1 MRASVAKHQL
11 VKDPL
16 YMQLGAILR
25 ELINSRQYSVGDQFL
40 TERMIS
46 ERFDVSRVT
55 ANKALSKLIDD
66 GTLELRKGL
75 GTFVCDE
82 PKHFPTSHLVSFS
95 HKMLASGRKPS
106 TRVLQFK
113 KVTSS
118 KVSAEVFK
126 NLKLDP
132 DEKLYYMKRLRLSDE
147 IPLILES
154 HYLRERFCPGLRKE
168 VLKGSLF
175 DIMTKKYKL
184 NIAGVDETILST
196 LIHGENS
203 KYFDLRDGAPGFF
216 MYVIGYNDTKVPVW
230 IANVIFRGDAFEL
243 HNRRGPILTEAS
255 KFDISINFKKKQG
268 QSGGRNVH

>member
-1 MRASVAKHQL
+1 MAKHQL
-11 VKDPL
+11 VKEPL
-16 YMQLGAILR
+16 YMQLSSILR
-25 ELINSRQYSVGDQFL
+25 ELINSHQYSVGDQFL

-55 ANKALSKLIDD
+55 ANKALSKLIDE

-82 PKHFPTSHLVSFS
+82 PKHFPTSHLVSFT
-95 HKMLASGRKPS
+95 HKMLASGNRPA

-113 KVTSS
+113 TAKADE
-118 KVSAEVFK
+118 VSDEVSDNL
-126 NLKLDP
+126 NLKP
-132 DEKLYYMKRLRLSDE
+132 GEKLYYMKRLRLSDD

-154 HYLRERFCPGLRKE
+154 HYLREQFCPGLRKGE
-168 VLKGSLF
+168 LNGSLF
-175 DIMTKKYKL
+175 DIMTRKYKL
-184 NIAGVDETILST
+184 TIAGVDETIIST
-196 LIHGENS
+196 MIKEEHA
-203 KYFDLRDGAPGFF
+203 KYFGLQNGAPGFF

-255 KFDISINFKKKQG
+255 KFDISINFKKKG
-268 QSGGRNVH
+268 D

>member
-1 MRASVAKHQL
+1 VAKHQL

-16 YMQLGAILR
+16 YIQLSAILR
-25 ELINSRQYSVGDQFL
+25 ELINSRQYSIGDQFL

-46 ERFDVSRVT
+46 DQFDVSRVT
-55 ANKALSKLIDD
+55 ANKALSKLVDE

-82 PKHFPTSHLVSFS
+82 PKHFPTSHLVSFT
-95 HKMLASGRKPS
+95 HKMLASGRKPA

-113 KVTSS
+113 KAKTGE
-118 KVSAEVFK
+118 VSEEVSK
-126 NLKLDP
+126 NLNLDP
-132 DEKLYYMKRLRLSDE
+132 TEKIYYMKRLRLSDD

-154 HYLRERFCPGLRKE
+154 HYLRERFCPGLRKGD
-168 VLKGSLF
+168 LNGSLF
-175 DIMTKKYKL
+175 DIMTKKFKL

-203 KYFDLRDGAPGFF
+203 KYLNLQDGAPGFF

-243 HNRRGPILTEAS
+243 HNRRGPILTETS
-255 KFDISINFKKKQG
+255 KFDVSIGFK
-268 QSGGRNVH
+268 NVKR

>member
-1 MRASVAKHQL
+1 
-11 VKDPL
+11 
-16 YMQLGAILR
+16 MQLSAILR

-46 ERFDVSRVT
+46 DQFDVSRVT
-55 ANKALSKLIDD
+55 ANKALSKLIDE

-82 PKHFPTSHLVSFS
+82 PKHFPTSHLVSFT
-95 HKMLASGRKPS
+95 HKMLASGRKPA

-113 KVTSS
+113 KAKTSE
-118 KVSAEVFK
+118 VSEEVSK
-126 NLKLDP
+126 NLNLDP
-132 DEKLYYMKRLRLSDE
+132 TEKLYYMKRLRLSDD

-154 HYLRERFCPGLRKE
+154 HYLRERFCPGLRKGD
-168 VLKGSLF
+168 LNGSLF
-175 DIMTKKYKL
+175 DIMTQKFKL
-184 NIAGVDETILST
+184 NIAGVDETIVST

-203 KYFDLRDGAPGFF
+203 KYLNLQDGAPGFF
-216 MYVIGYNDTKVPVW
+216 MYVIGYNDAKVPVW

-255 KFDISINFKKKQG
+255 KFDISIGFKNAK
-268 QSGGRNVH
+268 R

>member
-1 MRASVAKHQL
+1 MAKHQL

-16 YMQLGAILR
+16 YMQLSAILR

-55 ANKALSKLIDD
+55 ANKALSKLIDE

-82 PKHFPTSHLVSFS
+82 PKHFPTSHLVSFT
-95 HKMLASGRKPS
+95 HKMLASGKKPT
-106 TRVLQFK
+106 TRVLQFQQ
-113 KVTSS
+113 TTAS
-118 KVSAEVFK
+118 KVSGEVSK
-126 NLKLDP
+126 NLDLGAG
-132 DEKLYYMKRLRLSDE
+132 EKLYYMKRLRLSDN

-168 VLKGSLF
+168 ALKGSLF
-175 DIMTKKYKL
+175 DIMTKDYKL
-184 NIAGVDETILST
+184 TIAGVDETILST
-196 LIHGENS
+196 RISEKNS
-203 KYFDLRDGAPGFF
+203 KYLKVQNGTPGFF
-216 MYVIGYNDTKVPVW
+216 MYVIGYNNTKVPVW

-243 HNRRGPILTEAS
+243 HNRRGPILTEPS
-255 KFDISINFKKKQG
+255 KFDISVDFKKKVG
-268 QSGGRNVH
+268 

>member
-1 MRASVAKHQL
+1 MAKHQL

-95 HKMLASGRKPS
+95 HKMLASGKKPS

-113 KVTSS
+113 KATSS
-118 KVSAEVFK
+118 QVSTEVSH
-126 NLKLDP
+126 NLNLVP
-132 DEKLYYMKRLRLSDE
+132 GEKIYYMKRLRLSDG

-168 VLKGSLF
+168 ALKGSLF
-175 DIMTKKYKL
+175 DIMTKEYKL
-184 NIAGVDETILST
+184 KIAGVDETILST

-203 KYFDLRDGAPGFF
+203 KHLNQKDGAPGFF
-216 MYVIGYNDTKVPVW
+216 MYVIGYNNIKIPVW

-255 KFDISINFKKKQG
+255 KFDISINFKKKRG
-268 QSGGRNVH
+268 